1 MTAHCRPEKFP
12 DHSDMLTAA
21 EFVALAIDPAIP
33 FTAAV
38 DRIAERLAELR
49 KFPPPD
55 SPPGLADPPGSG
67 GFPRPSTVTPGGT
80 NQ

>member
-1 MTAHCRPEKFP
+1 MTAHCRPEKYP

-33 FTAAV
+33 FTVAV
-38 DRIAERLAELR
+38 DRIAERLSELR
-49 KFPPPD
+49 KFPPP
-55 SPPGLADPPGSG
+55 GLPSGPAGSPPGSG

-80 NQ
+80 N